1 MAPYHIVLGMPALC
15 HGKISRRWPSRVY
28 EPIRSLG
35 RSPLCHQTEHAG
47 GFASTCPSAPGADIT
62 AYSIS
67 ACARRAGSAFHSPAF
82 HFASGQIS
90 GASLPLFVQGSP
102 VQSSLVLRSL
112 ITAVLCGPSVN
123 RNRDTGA
130 AIVWCRSN
138 LSWSRTSSSEF
149 VLLVVS
155 MQSN

>member
-1 MAPYHIVLGMPALC
+1 MPVVY
-15 HGKISRRWPSRVY
+15 HGKIRRRWPSWVHEQTRRRPKVRFAK
-28 EPIRSLG
+28 EGNTRELRLDMSVQRRTQI
-35 RSPLCHQTEHAG
+35 SPRIQ
-47 GFASTCPSAPGADIT
+47 STH
-62 AYSIS
+62 
-67 ACARRAGSAFHSPAF
+67 ARRADTRTFFAFHSPAF

-90 GASLPLFVQGSP
+90 GTSLPLCVQGST

>member
-1 MAPYHIVLGMPALC
+1 MAESGLWADPVPGPKSALPSNQTRGGLRV
-15 HGKISRRWPSRVY
+15 HVSVSAGRRHHCIFNRRMRAARKY
-28 EPIRSLG
+28 ED
-35 RSPLCHQTEHAG
+35 
-47 GFASTCPSAPGADIT
+47 ADV
-62 AYSIS
+62 
-67 ACARRAGSAFHSPAF
+67 HSPAF
-82 HFASGQIS
+82 HLASGKMS
-90 GASLPLFVQGSP
+90 GTSLPLCVQGST

-112 ITAVLCGPSVN
+112 IIAVLCGPSVN

>member
-1 MAPYHIVLGMPALC
+1 A
-15 HGKISRRWPSRVY
+15 K
-28 EPIRSLG
+28 
-35 RSPLCHQTEHAG
+35 SPLWLQSGHA
-47 GFASTCPSAPGADIT
+47 SCLSVQRRTRTSPHVQSAHARGAQVT
-62 AYSIS
+62 
-67 ACARRAGSAFHSPAF
+67 RTRMFSAFHSPAF

-90 GASLPLFVQGSP
+90 GTSLPLCVQGST

-130 AIVWCRSN
+130 EIVWCRSN

>member
-1 MAPYHIVLGMPALC
+1 ICPVSIDSGHCRADRSAHE
-15 HGKISRRWPSRVY
+15 RV
-28 EPIRSLG
+28 
-35 RSPLCHQTEHAG
+35 
-47 GFASTCPSAPGADIT
+47 
-62 AYSIS
+62 
-67 ACARRAGSAFHSPAF
+67 RAGSAVSRGGADALVYSPAF
-82 HFASGQIS
+82 HLASGQIS
-90 GASLPLFVQGSP
+90 GTSLPLCVQGST
-102 VQSSLVLRSL
+102 VHSSLVLRSL

>member
-1 MAPYHIVLGMPALC
+1 MPENRADVFHLGGPPR
-15 HGKISRRWPSRVY
+15 SRRAV
-28 EPIRSLG
+28 L
-35 RSPLCHQTEHAG
+35 
-47 GFASTCPSAPGADIT
+47 APRMFWF
-62 AYSIS
+62 Y
-67 ACARRAGSAFHSPAF
+67 SPAF
-82 HFASGQIS
+82 HLASGQIS
-90 GASLPLFVQGSP
+90 GTSLPLCVQGST